1 MESPEPATVFV
12 SLSWSLKT
20 GFHINNSSGILEF
33 VTVIL
38 IFHYAYDHNLH
49 NRATCY
55 LCIYIIKKRTK
66 VFHKNVS
73 NVIRSQNFSV
83 T

>member
-1 MESPEPATVFV
+1 MKNYEFSIILSECVKKGKLVYLILVISCVESPEPATVFV

-20 GFHINNSSGILEF
+20 GFHNNNSSGILEF
-33 VTVIL
+33 VTVIW

-55 LCIYIIKKRTK
+55 
-66 VFHKNVS
+66 
-73 NVIRSQNFSV
+73 
-83 T
+83 